1 MVQVQH
7 IIMHDLQ
14 IVHNN
19 MQIATCF
26 ADGMDTEMRRDI
38 LFSISTNRRWAEVQR
53 LVLPS

>member
-19 MQIATCF
+19 LQIATCF
-26 ADGMDTEMRRDI
+26 ADGHRNEARHP
-38 LFSISTNRRWAEVQR
+38 F
-53 LVLPS
+53 